1 MGKVADFILLFLS
14 QFAGGPGPAENNLV
28 RFGLPAIMWA
38 VLFYIAWSRQ
48 RTQDLPREKLLVWG
62 FGLAL
67 VRELYMFGQMAYR
80 VLGSGDVESHCE
92 VFQPLEHGLAMAA
105 MIFVSGAFL
114 RYILDD
120 QKLARH
126 FLLAGIGITLLV
138 FVISSWTWPRQLAAN
153 PQIKFH
159 QTWSAWLFHVPLSI
173 LMGAA
178 VFLLWRKQGWL
189 RNVVACA
196 LTFDLISELLLLLN
210 YATARAYNAVI
221 CPIGNSLHILAI
233 PLLGYVYLHE
243 QALEKKQAD
252 EALIAYRDHL
262 EELVNDRTAEIAQRN
277 ASLATQNAVA
287 ATLSQSLEIEEN
299 LMKVLE
305 MVRVEAQMEIGL
317 IFLLDSESENLLLH
331 LHSGL
336 YSADDSRIFAENGCA
351 CQQISRQALSS
362 KQTVIANP
370 MDIPNSQ
377 STPCTDQAGI
387 HYLVSVPLTSK
398 GRALGV
404 MTLGAEHAASIQ
416 SNTLKLL
423 TAIGQQIG
431 MALENARLYKD
442 VENWAGELSR
452 LQDASSCLMASF
464 DLNQVHAEIARQS
477 AWLIKCQKVCVI
489 SLNEITRQFELAAA
503 FGLNPHE
510 LQIIQDQL
518 PGWVFLADLAAL
530 GRTTAIRDAASD
542 MRLPDELRKR
552 LNLQAALIVPIW
564 RSESPQEFIFLLDVH
579 KTRQWQAREVELI
592 EGLSSRA
599 AVALMNASLHHQLEL
614 AAALEERQRI
624 AANMHDG
631 LAQTLGF
638 LGLRVDR
645 MQELLYDDFDPEIE
659 AVTCEI
665 REVVANAAAEVRRS
679 IGSLQQ
685 APRPRSSF
693 QDLIQDLLVQL
704 HTENGPELR
713 FDPVPG
719 QALFVPPD
727 QTDQVLPIIQEAV
740 LNACRHSKA
749 HTVSIHLD
757 NTEAGI
763 RVTIEDDGC
772 GFDLNKPSFGGDHFG
787 LSIMRARAVRIG
799 GGFRIDTSPGNG
811 TRITLEW
818 NPESI
823 GVWKSTSSH
832 QKVRVQALS

>member
-1 MGKVADFILLFLS
+1 MGRVIDFILLFLS

-28 RFGLPAIMWA
+28 RFGLPAILWA

-120 QKLARH
+120 QKLARR
-126 FLLAGIGITLLV
+126 FLLSGIGITLLV
-138 FVISSWTWPRQLAAN
+138 FVVSSWIWPRQLAVN

-178 VFLLWRKQGWL
+178 VFLLWRKKGWL

-210 YATARAYNAVI
+210 FATARAYNAVI

-262 EELVNDRTAEIAQRN
+262 EELVSERTTEIAQRN

-287 ATLSQSLEIEEN
+287 ATLSQSLEIEDN
-299 LMKVLE
+299 LLEVLE

-317 IFLLDSESENLLLH
+317 IFLLDPESESLSLH
-331 LHSGL
+331 LHCGL
-336 YSADDSRIFAENGCA
+336 GPEEGRQFFAENGCA

-362 KQTVIANP
+362 KRTIIANP
-370 MDIPNSQ
+370 TDVPYTE
-377 STPCTDQAGI
+377 STPCKDRAGI
-387 HYLVSVPLTSK
+387 RCLVSIPLVSK

-404 MTLGAEHAASIQ
+404 MTLGAIQTASTH
-416 SNTLKLL
+416 SNKLELL

-431 MALENARLYKD
+431 LALENARLYKD

-452 LQDASSCLMASF
+452 LQEASSFLMASF

-477 AWLIKCQKVCVI
+477 AWLLKCQKVCVI
-489 SLNEITRQFELAAA
+489 SLNETTSQYELAAA
-503 FGLNPHE
+503 FGLNPNE

-518 PGWVFLADLAAL
+518 PGWGFLADLAAL

-542 MRLPDELRKR
+542 MRLPDELRDR
-552 LNLQAALIVPIW
+552 LNLQAAIIVPIW

-599 AVALMNASLHHQLEL
+599 AVALMNASLHHQLEV

-645 MQELLYDDFDPEIE
+645 MQELLYDDSDPEIE
-659 AVTCEI
+659 AMTCEI
-665 REVVANAAAEVRRS
+665 RDVVANAAAEVRRS

-704 HTENGPELR
+704 HTEGGPELR
-713 FDPVPG
+713 FDPIPG
-719 QALFVPPD
+719 QAVFVPPD
-727 QTDQVLPIIQEAV
+727 QTDQVLPVVQEAV
-740 LNACRHSKA
+740 LNACRHAEA
-749 HTVSIHLD
+749 HAVSIRVD
-757 NTEAGI
+757 DTEAGI
-763 RVTIEDDGC
+763 RITIEDDGC
-772 GFDLNKPSFGGDHFG
+772 GFDLNKPGLEGDHFG
-787 LSIMRARAVRIG
+787 LSVMQARAVRIG
-799 GGFRIDTSPGNG
+799 GEFRIDTSPGNG
-811 TRITLEW
+811 TRIILEW

-823 GVWKSTSSH
+823 GVWKSSASH
-832 QKVRVQALS
+832 KKVRVQALS